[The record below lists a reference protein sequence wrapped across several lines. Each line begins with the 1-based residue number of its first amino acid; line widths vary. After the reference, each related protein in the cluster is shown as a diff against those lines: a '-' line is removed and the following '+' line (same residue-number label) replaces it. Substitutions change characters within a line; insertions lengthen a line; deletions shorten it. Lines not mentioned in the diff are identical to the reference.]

1 MSSLLELDFSLT
13 PSKTADSTIDHS
25 KKIALVWKHTCRLN
39 QNENQ
44 ALLYCIYC
52 KLDSIL
58 PLYSTNLARNMTK
71 YIKRHHKEI
80 TLDKAL
86 SKNQEAMN

>member
-1 MSSLLELDFSLT
+1 MSSLLEPDFSLI
-13 PSKTADSTIDHS
+13 PSEIVDSTIDHS
-25 KKIALVWKHTCRLN
+25 KKTALVWKYTCRLN

-52 KLDSIL
+52 KLDSIPL
-58 PLYSTNLARNMTK
+58 LYSTNLARNITK

-86 SKNQEAMN
+86 SKN